1 MSEKNL
7 AKIDELTGDFSDE
20 LRKMHGPNGGNIRT
34 LRGPNLPSYVDHHP
48 EVDDVGRLSAEA
60 LAISYENAAKD
71 IEAMGKALVD
81 EVKSS
86 EVQALDTVKELER
99 YKAIAQQAVDEC
111 KAAAETYRKEAKDLF
126 ALVQARAM
134 AAENVRQLCTEMV
147 GKIKTV

>member
-7 AKIDELTGDFSDE
+7 AKIDELAGGFTDE
-20 LRKMHGPNGGNIRT
+20 LQKMHGPNGGNIRT

-86 EVQALDTVKELER
+86 EVQVLDTVKELER
-99 YKAIAQQAVDEC
+99 YKAVAQQAVDEC